1 MNEFNRCQTQLKELY
16 AQGVASQH
24 VVEFTCY
31 QLLYC
36 LFAQQHVDTTTFLQS
51 LTEEQRR
58 DAAVRLTLRIC
69 AAIRREDVA
78 SFFALYERETLPF
91 ECKHFMTLFFKRLRT
106 IALYSLLN
114 TLGWRE
120 EATCRIK
127 PAVSLEMLRRLLHFE
142 SVEEAI
148 DGLSEFG
155 LTFPLAKPRSELT
168 EADCASICIQSA
180 EGLQCLRSH
189 QQAEKG
195 TKLL

>member
-16 AQGVASQH
+16 AQGVASKH

-51 LTEEQRR
+51 LTETQRE

-69 AAIRREDVA
+69 AAIRREDVTG
-78 SFFALYERETLPF
+78 FFALYEETLPF

-106 IALYSLLN
+106 VALYSLLN
-114 TLGWRE
+114 TSSCGGWVTR
-120 EATCRIK
+120 RIK
-127 PAVSLEMLRRLLHFE
+127 PTVSLDLLRRLLHFQ

-148 DGLSEFG
+148 DGLGEFG
-155 LTFPLAKPRSELT
+155 LIFQLSKPRSQLSE
-168 EADCASICIQSA
+168 EDCVSICIPSA
-180 EGLQCLRSH
+180 EGLQCLRNH